1 MVNIW
6 LDSPLSPLSKVLWVR
21 LDWSE
26 RWGANRS
33 PKCGDGAEIGRQL
46 PVRCCQVA
54 NLIESAGKRDT
65 REDLITSCFSNWTE
79 KKHRCQL
86 WAAIMESNACHVRA
100 AMRVT
105 HKKEKWKKVHRYA
118 QSERPSSETSTALVP
133 LFFFT
138 LSSVTLAASY
148 LSCRSAYEIFIQW
161 KRAETEMRQRV
172 RTCVTDVITE
182 FSLFFFFFAP
192 FGLRTKGQFDIFL
205 FSCRIGPTNLSSNVF
220 FFQSKFL

>member
-105 HKKEKWKKVHRYA
+105 HKKRKMEKSPSICAKWATLKWNVHG
-118 QSERPSSETSTALVP
+118 PCPFV
-133 LFFFT
+133 LFHFVQCHIGWVLFV
-138 LSSVTLAASY
+138 LSLCIWDIYPMEKSRNGNASK
-148 LSCRSAYEIFIQW
+148 SPDMCHGRDNRIF
-161 KRAETEMRQRV
+161 
-172 RTCVTDVITE
+172 
-182 FSLFFFFFAP
+182 SFFFFFAP

-205 FSCRIGPTNLSSNVF
+205 FSCRIGPTKLSSNVF
-220 FFQSKFL
+220 FQSKFL